1 MFAVLQKKG
10 TFAHVFHG
18 IRFKVRKRLV
28 VVRQSIFSF
37 IGVYLRFFT
46 TPTLPIPYRQT
57 NRYCG
62 NYPSTS
68 MSRTG

>member
-46 TPTLPIPYRQT
+46 TPTLPIPYR
-57 NRYCG
+57 
-62 NYPSTS
+62 
-68 MSRTG
+68 